1 MSSRASAGSGN
12 LGISTLRKP
21 DGSVSVW
28 PLIKGRGALAPL
40 DYYYA
45 PGCGGVRMVKRFML
59 TPCWA
64 GGINSGTVLTPP
76 QTGATRWCESKAYMS
91 SAVTEP
97 LEPLLRALFGHSRR
111 TLPMIA
117 VTEPLEP
124 TLRAQFGQSIRTLPM
139 IAVTEPLEPPLRPQF
154 GHSRRSLPIIAV
166 IEPLEPPLRAQ
177 FGRSRKTCL

>member
-1 MSSRASAGSGN
+1 MRRPRRRELRDIRSMYPFPSEYAIVSRICRLSRPSRSAVAGSVSSRGGAGSGN
-12 LGISTLRKP
+12 LGISILRKP
-21 DGSVSVW
+21 DGSVPAW

-64 GGINSGTVLTPP
+64 GRINSGTVLTPP
-76 QTGATRWCESKAYMS
+76 QTGATRCCGSKAYLS

-97 LEPLLRALFGHSRR
+97 LEPLLRAQFGHSRR

-117 VTEPLEP
+117 VTEP
-124 TLRAQFGQSIRTLPM
+124 
-139 IAVTEPLEPPLRPQF
+139 
-154 GHSRRSLPIIAV
+154 
-166 IEPLEPPLRAQ
+166 
-177 FGRSRKTCL
+177 

>member
-1 MSSRASAGSGN
+1 
-12 LGISTLRKP
+12 
-21 DGSVSVW
+21 
-28 PLIKGRGALAPL
+28 
-40 DYYYA
+40 
-45 PGCGGVRMVKRFML
+45 MVKRFML

-124 TLRAQFGQSIRTLPM
+124 TLRAQFGQSRRTLPM

-154 GHSRRSLPIIAV
+154 GHSRRSLPMIAV
-166 IEPLEPPLRAQ
+166 IEPLEPPRALRRSCKVRENVSKEEYTLSVTT
-177 FGRSRKTCL
+177 FEGRGSPAAIRKETARLSRLFILLIWTSRPSNRSE